1 MHRYVNTRLSSWLD
15 TLDEEID
22 ALKQNHTHVWII
34 AHSMGATLTIQY
46 LLNNPDKVDGIVLI
60 APLFKVCNQR
70 SPMLLPPEIWYKIA
84 RPCMFF
90 TRVIE
95 NPIPVDIHDQA
106 SKQYV
111 LSDRFIPRIVYD
123 ELFRLLNN
131 IRGAEDK
138 INIPMLMILA
148 HDDVVIDN
156 RAARDFY
163 EHVSVPYKE
172 LVILNNTG
180 HVIPLDYNWHDAAD
194 KISKFIRDYYTL

>member
-1 MHRYVNTRLSSWLD
+1 
-15 TLDEEID
+15 
-22 ALKQNHTHVWII
+22 
-34 AHSMGATLTIQY
+34 
-46 LLNNPDKVDGIVLI
+46 
-60 APLFKVCNQR
+60 
-70 SPMLLPPEIWYKIA
+70 
-84 RPCMFF
+84 
-90 TRVIE
+90 VIE